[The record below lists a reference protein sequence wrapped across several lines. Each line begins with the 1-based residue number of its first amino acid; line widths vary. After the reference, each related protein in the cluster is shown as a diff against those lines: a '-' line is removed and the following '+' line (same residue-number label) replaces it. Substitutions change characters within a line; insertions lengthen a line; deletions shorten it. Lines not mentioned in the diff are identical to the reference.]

1 MGVAGKARKLHGFNL
16 LKTSRYIYSIFNIY
30 MFMAF
35 VPFGIF
41 FAKFFSVIVSQADS
55 NPPSSVIILLLS

>member
-1 MGVAGKARKLHGFNL
+1 MGVAGKAKKLLGFNL
-16 LKTSRYIYSIFNIY
+16 LKTSSYIYSIFNIY

-35 VPFGIF
+35 VPFGNF
-41 FAKFFSVIVSQADS
+41 FAKFFSVIVSRVGS